1 MKGLGLAVA
10 MVLLAA
16 PLGGAQAQPGSTGPA
31 QVLAQGSG
39 PEFPNRPLRYI
50 VPFPPGGSTDIMARI
65 VAAALTEGLGQQ
77 VVIDNRGGAGGTV
90 GAEIAALATPD
101 GYTLFACNI
110 ASLAVSPAL
119 YRKLGYDPAAGFAP
133 IGFIGS
139 TPNALVVYP
148 SLPAATIAEFIAL
161 AKSRPGQLNYGSP
174 GIGTSPQLTMELF
187 KMTAR
192 IDVVHIAYKG
202 AGPALAAL
210 MGGQVEAMVST
221 VPSFLAATRAGRIRM
236 LGVTSLTRVPDLPD
250 VPTIAESGMPG
261 FEVISWQ
268 GLCTPAGVPKAISAR
283 IRAGLAAALAL
294 PDTRKRL
301 AEQGVQPNPLTA
313 EQFAAFIRSE
323 RAKWAKVVKDVG
335 IEPQ

>member
-1 MKGLGLAVA
+1 MTFFLRAFHHAVPW
-10 MVLLAA
+10 LLLLSSLVVSLCGAARAAA
-16 PLGGAQAQPGSTGPA
+16 PD
-31 QVLAQGSG
+31 
-39 PEFPNRPLRYI
+39 FPTRPLRYI

-65 VAAALTEGLGQQ
+65 VALALTDTLGQQ
-77 VVIDNRGGAGGTV
+77 VIIDNRGGAGGTV
-90 GAEIAALATPD
+90 GAAIAAQATPD

-119 YRKLGYDPAAGFAP
+119 YRKLGYDPVAGFAP

-139 TPNALVVYP
+139 TPNALVVHP
-148 SLPAATIAEFIAL
+148 SLPAATIPEFVAL
-161 AKSRPGQLNYGSP
+161 AKSRAGKLNYASP
-174 GIGTSPQLTMELF
+174 GIGTSPQLSMELL
-187 KMTAR
+187 KLTAR

-210 MGGQVEAMVST
+210 MGGEVDAMVST
-221 VPSFLAATRAGRIRM
+221 VPSFLAATRAGKIRM

-250 VPTIAESGMPG
+250 VPTIAESGVPG

-268 GLCTPAGVPKAISAR
+268 GLCTPAGAPKPVLAR

-294 PDTRKRL
+294 PETRKRL
-301 AEQGVQPNPLTA
+301 EEQSVYPNPMTA

-323 RAKWAKVVKDVG
+323 RTKWAKVVKDVG

>member
-1 MKGLGLAVA
+1 MKGVGLAVA

-16 PLGGAQAQPGSTGPA
+16 PLGGAPA
-31 QVLAQGSG
+31 RAAG
-39 PEFPNRPLRYI
+39 PEFPTRPLRYI

-65 VAAALTEGLGQQ
+65 VAAALSEGLGQQ
-77 VVIDNRGGAGGTV
+77 VVIDNRGGAGGTI
-90 GAEIAALATPD
+90 GAEIAARATPD

-119 YRKLGYDPAAGFAP
+119 YRKLGYDPAADFAP
-133 IGFIGS
+133 VGFIGS
-139 TPNALVVYP
+139 TPNALVVHP

-161 AKSRPGQLNYGSP
+161 AKSQPGKLNYASP
-174 GIGTSPQLTMELF
+174 GVGTSPQLSMELF

-192 IDVVHIAYKG
+192 IDVVHIPYKG
-202 AGPALAAL
+202 AGPALVDL
-210 MGGQVEAMVST
+210 MGGQVDAMVST

-268 GLCTPAGVPKAISAR
+268 GLCTPAGVPEAVLVRIST
-283 IRAGLAAALAL
+283 GLAAALAL

-301 AEQGVQPNPLTA
+301 AEQGIQPNPLTP
-313 EQFAAFIRSE
+313 EEFAAFIRAE

-335 IEPQ
+335 IVPQ